1 MKTKFFTPILGLAL
15 ALAAP
20 GVTAQERAAAA
31 QGPDPDGTRSVVSLY
46 ERTAQELAAEVAEL
60 KRQLAEVRASAAAS
74 QAATASQA
82 RIAELDGRLAAAPRA
97 VAAQVAPAPG
107 GADGPPARR
116 GERAEPATLRFNFRG
131 APVETVLN
139 YLSEAAGFVIV
150 LESPV
155 KGTIDMWSAQPVGRQ
170 EAVQLLN
177 LALDKN
183 GYTATVKGRN
193 LIVRSKE
200 DARKKNIPIRTG
212 NDPRDIPDNAEMVMQ
227 IIPLERI
234 DATQAAA
241 DLATLLPSSATITAN
256 QDSNSLVVTDTQS
269 NIRHIVE
276 LVSALDGSSG
286 SVASM
291 KVFTLKNAD
300 PNEMAQLIT
309 NLFGTTGATGGQPTP
324 GQFGQ
329 FGPFGPGAAAAL
341 AAAAARGG
349 RGGTTSTSN
358 RSGRTGTSGSRR
370 GTPVVAVADP
380 RTFSVIVTASR
391 EALQD
396 IGEIITQLDSSSA
409 RKQKVF
415 VYTLENGDVKQ
426 VEAVLR
432 NLFQS
437 SNARTT
443 TNNQADVLNTR
454 ASSNTQA
461 TGSNIQLGTGGIR

>member
-1 MKTKFFTPILGLAL
+1 MKTTFVTPTLCLGLVLFAL
-15 ALAAP
+15 GAS
-20 GVTAQERAAAA
+20 AQE
-31 QGPDPDGTRSVVSLY
+31 
-46 ERTAQELAAEVAEL
+46 
-60 KRQLAEVRASAAAS
+60 
-74 QAATASQA
+74 
-82 RIAELDGRLAAAPRA
+82 AAAP
-97 VAAQVAPAPG
+97 APSRPG
-107 GADGPPARR
+107 R
-116 GERAEPATLRFNFRG
+116 EEPGTLRFNFRG
-131 APVETVLN
+131 APLETVLN

-150 LESPV
+150 LETPV
-155 KGTIDMWSAQPVGRQ
+155 KGTIDMWSAQPVSRQ

-177 LALDKN
+177 LALDKH
-183 GYTATVKGRN
+183 GYTAALKGRN
-193 LIVRSKE
+193 LVVRSKE

-212 NDPRDIPDNAEMVMQ
+212 NDPREIPDNAEMVMQ

-234 DATQAAA
+234 DAAQAAA

-276 LVSALDGSSG
+276 LVAALDGSAG

-291 KVFTLKNAD
+291 KVFRLKNAD
-300 PNEMAQLIT
+300 PTEMAQLIT
-309 NLFGTTGATGGQPTP
+309 NLFGTTGTAGAGATP

-341 AAAAARGG
+341 AAAAGRGG
-349 RGGTTSTSN
+349 RGGTTTGPGGRSTRGS
-358 RSGRTGTSGSRR
+358 STGSRR

-391 EALQD
+391 EALTD
-396 IGEIITQLDSSSA
+396 VGEIITQLDASSA

-426 VEAVLR
+426 VEAVLK

-461 TGSNIQLGTGGIR
+461 TGSNIQLGNGGAR